1 MVPADKILENQ
12 YTGGNEFVSLT
23 TGKYYQGYYCI
34 ISGNKYY
41 EGKTYNSQSKQLK
54 KVDPTPVPA
63 TPVSLPPQTTPTRY
77 FLKKI
82 NIFPVVIKEVDEQTY
97 NSLINNVYYQRAIVE
112 SEMIF
117 RNSPELDKAERQM
130 SGLKAFL
137 SV

>member
-1 MVPADKILENQ
+1 MIPADKILENQ
-12 YTGGNEFVSLT
+12 YTKGNEFVSLT

-34 ISGNKYY
+34 ILDNKYY

-54 KVDPTPVPA
+54 KVDPTPVASP
-63 TPVSLPPQTTPTRY
+63 PVSLPPQKTPTRY

-97 NSLINNVYYQRAIVE
+97 NSLINNVYYQRATVE
-112 SEMIF
+112 TEMVF

>member
-1 MVPADKILENQ
+1 MIPADKILESQ
-12 YTGGNEFVSLT
+12 YTRGNEFVSLT

-54 KVDPTPVPA
+54 KVEPTPVTA
-63 TPVSLPPQTTPTRY
+63 APVSLPPQKTATRY
-77 FLKKI
+77 FIKKV
-82 NIFPVVIKEVDEQTY
+82 NIFPAVIKEVDEQTY
-97 NSLINNVYYQRAIVE
+97 NILVNDAYYQKATVE
-112 SEMIF
+112 GGMVF
-117 RNSPELDKAERQM
+117 RNSPELDKAEAQM

>member
-12 YTGGNEFVSLT
+12 YTRGNEFVSLT
-23 TGKYYQGYYCI
+23 TGKYYQGYYYI
-34 ISGNKYY
+34 ILGNKYY

-54 KVDPTPVPA
+54 KVDPTPVPPP
-63 TPVSLPPQTTPTRY
+63 PVSLPPQTTPTRY

-97 NSLINNVYYQRAIVE
+97 NSLINNAYYQKATVE
-112 SEMIF
+112 SEIIF
-117 RNSPELDKAERQM
+117 RNSSELDKAERQM
-130 SGLKAFL
+130 PGLKAWL